1 MRTDKTDKA
10 DDADKADNADNADN
24 IDNTDNGIAA
34 VMLRLQA
41 GGSTASIWGIM
52 RNVSMK
58 KDSAFSCIASGIT
71 VLIQEAVWQFPKIS

>member
-24 IDNTDNGIAA
+24 IDNTDNGIAV

-41 GGSTASIWGIM
+41 GGPPEAGY
-52 RNVSMK
+52 RK
-58 KDSAFSCIASGIT
+58 QRADSR
-71 VLIQEAVWQFPKIS
+71 L

>member
-24 IDNTDNGIAA
+24 TDNGIAA

-41 GGSTASIWGIM
+41 GGPPEAGY
-52 RNVSMK
+52 RK
-58 KDSAFSCIASGIT
+58 QRADSR
-71 VLIQEAVWQFPKIS
+71 L

>member
-10 DDADKADNADNADN
+10 DDADQEDKADNADN

-41 GGSTASIWGIM
+41 GGPPEAGY
-52 RNVSMK
+52 RK
-58 KDSAFSCIASGIT
+58 QRADSR
-71 VLIQEAVWQFPKIS
+71 L